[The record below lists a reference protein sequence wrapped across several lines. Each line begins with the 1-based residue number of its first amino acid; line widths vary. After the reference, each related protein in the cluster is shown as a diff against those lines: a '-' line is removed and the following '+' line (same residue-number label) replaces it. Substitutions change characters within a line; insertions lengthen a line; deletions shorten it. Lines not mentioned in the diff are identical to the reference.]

1 MKIIQLTAENIK
13 RLQAVQI
20 TPKGNV
26 VTISGK
32 NGQGKTSCLDAI
44 TYALGGDTA
53 DKMPVR
59 RGEEKAKV
67 VVDLGDI
74 IVKRTFT
81 AAGGTALVVTNAD
94 GVKQTTPQAIL
105 DKLVGKLT
113 FDPLA
118 FSREKPKQ
126 QAEILRA
133 LIGLD
138 FTKQDAERENLF
150 ADRTNVN
157 REAKALETRVAAL
170 PKIEGLPAEEQSA
183 ASVLEEQKQA
193 AEVNALN
200 QTKRRALLIHR
211 QNIQGQIDGI
221 KALEGL
227 CEADRVRMQQ
237 LQKQIDDNTA
247 KIITAQEKLKSLQ
260 AELPAIEEGANKAV
274 DIDLAPFSAKARDVE
289 QINQKVRVAKQRA
302 DLVDQF
308 KAKSAEGERLTEKL
322 AEIDSAKRKA
332 TTGAKY
338 PVEGLLFDTAGGV
351 TLNGIP
357 FDQCSAAEQLKV
369 SVAIGL
375 ALNPTLRVLLIRDA
389 SLLDEDSLK
398 VLETMGAESD
408 VQLWIEV
415 VSSNDP
421 TALVIEDGLIQSRD
435 EEKRLL

>member
-44 TYALGGDTA
+44 TYALGGDPS

-59 RGEEKAKV
+59 RGEEKARV

-138 FTKQDAERENLF
+138 FTKQDAERETLF

-157 REAKALETRVAAL
+157 RDAKALEVRIAAL
-170 PKIEGLPAEEQSA
+170 PKYEGLPAEEQSA

-193 AEVNALN
+193 AEVNAVN
-200 QTKRRALLIHR
+200 QNKRRVLLLHR
-211 QNIQGQIDGI
+211 RDIQGHLDDI

-227 CEADRVRMQQ
+227 CNDYRVRIQE
-237 LQKQIDDNTA
+237 LQKGIDDNTA
-247 KIITAQEKLKSLQ
+247 KITTAQEKLKSLQ
-260 AELPAIEEGANKAV
+260 AELPAVEEASSKAF
-274 DIDLAPFSAKARDVE
+274 DIDLAPFAVKASEVE
-289 QINQKVRVAKQRA
+289 QINRKVRVAKSRA
-302 DLVDQF
+302 ELVEQF
-308 KAKSAEGERLTEKL
+308 KAKTAEAERLTEKL
-322 AEIDSAKRKA
+322 AESDSAKRKA
-332 TTGAKY
+332 TTAAKY

-357 FDQCSAAEQLKV
+357 FEQCSAAEQLKV

-389 SLLDEDSLK
+389 SLLDEESLK

-421 TALVIEDGLIQSRD
+421 TALVIEDGKVLHGATP
-435 EEKRLL
+435 